1 MKNIISLLVVM
12 ILTSCSDSKSKLE
25 IYSTAEST
33 QSPTAESNEET
44 IKEETK
50 SNKERESY
58 IIDMI
63 LKNDAEKIGL
73 ISVIKNVPH
82 EKINSVLKD
91 YLSYTYFSDEFK
103 SNESS
108 IYIEKIVDS
117 ISSKNKLPKKLTASL
132 IFSYNYEMITKD
144 EIIDDHEYLRE
155 EYLSN

>member
-1 MKNIISLLVVM
+1 LNRVYTDVTQHLKNLSLMKNIISLLVVM

-63 LKNDAEKIGL
+63 LKK
-73 ISVIKNVPH
+73 
-82 EKINSVLKD
+82 
-91 YLSYTYFSDEFK
+91 
-103 SNESS
+103 
-108 IYIEKIVDS
+108 
-117 ISSKNKLPKKLTASL
+117 
-132 IFSYNYEMITKD
+132 
-144 EIIDDHEYLRE
+144 
-155 EYLSN
+155 